1 MLTHSCPHRRS
12 SDLAATRCAVS
23 PLFAR
28 DRRLRLGIGGREGP
42 TTKGDNLN
50 RLWAALGEDE
60 RAEGVRFAAIV
71 LHDAEDHVHPD
82 ELALYR
88 RHLCDAAMV
97 QIPVMPLIKRKERW
111 VGGHYGDE
119 FEIGRASCREGVC
132 RNG

>member
-12 SDLAATRCAVS
+12 SDLAATLFAVS
-23 PLFAR
+23 PLVAR
-28 DRRLRLGIGGREGP
+28 DRRLRLVIGGREGP

-71 LHDAEDHVHPD
+71 LHDAEEHVHPD

-88 RHLCDAAMV
+88 RARQRV
-97 QIPVMPLIKRKERW
+97 QSGKSVSVRFDR
-111 VGGHYGDE
+111 G
-119 FEIGRASCREGVC
+119 CR
-132 RNG
+132 RILKK